1 MVPHH
6 FSRSSLKSVSSNV
19 YHHGSHS
26 TARDPLYTAI
36 KKSLRTSPPYLPNRR
51 HRRTLQASETKQLQ
65 CRRSSYDHPQRA
77 AKAHEHDFLDAEVEP
92 RDNAPV
98 IDGKIAT
105 PSSTMDTSRRART
118 SSGSRV
124 RGVVDEVRLGAT
136 WLRLHLSFTN
146 ESIQLLG

>member
-6 FSRSSLKSVSSNV
+6 FSRSSLKPVSPNV

-26 TARDPLYTAI
+26 TARDPLHTAI
-36 KKSLRTSPPYLPNRR
+36 KKSLRSSPSYLPNRR
-51 HRRTLQASETKQLQ
+51 HRRTLQGPEPKHLQ
-65 CRRSSYDHPQRA
+65 CRRSSYDYPQRA
-77 AKAHEHDFLDAEVEP
+77 AKTHEHDVLDAKMEP

-98 IDGKIAT
+98 IEGTVSGLTAANGDIAT
-105 PSSTMDTSRRART
+105 ASSTMDTSRRART

-136 WLRLHLSFTN
+136 
-146 ESIQLLG
+146 